1 MPDRMKSMRCFPRE
15 TPRNSGIIRHAGP
28 VDVSDAALPSGA
40 IASRGKSRA
49 TAVAFAIAVAVAVT
63 VAVAVAIAFAV
74 TFAFAFAVAV
84 VVALVTSL
92 ATATAAFLASR
103 GGWRG
108 RRST

>member
-1 MPDRMKSMRCFPRE
+1 MKSMRCFPRE
-15 TPRNSGIIRHAGP
+15 TPRNSGIIRHASP

-49 TAVAFAIAVAVAVT
+49 TAVAFAIAVAVAVA
-63 VAVAVAIAFAV
+63 VAVAAAVAVAI
-74 TFAFAFAVAV
+74 AFAFAVAV